1 MSDMTQTP
9 LRLASWVH
17 DAAKQ
22 VAAQR
27 GVSLNQFYADTI
39 TREVSAARLPA
50 KAAKSGVAF
59 EATVRFTVSGG
70 RAADAA
76 AYQIADTLVGAG
88 EAAGASAVSADVVR
102 LAAMSPRPPVEA

>member
-1 MSDMTQTP
+1 MSDITQTP

-17 DAAKQ
+17 DAAKH

-39 TREVSAARLPA
+39 TREVSGAARPPA
-50 KAAKSGVAF
+50 TAPKGGVTF

-76 AYQIADTLVGAG
+76 AYRVTDSLVGAG
-88 EAAGASAVSADVVR
+88 EAAGASAVSADVAR
-102 LAAMSPRPPVEA
+102 LVPMQPRQEAS